1 MALPITLSSLNFQDA
16 VKTIEPL
23 VPFVAAIVIYALF
36 IFTFYRWLARKD
48 IFRMNL
54 GQYNTASR
62 PILKKALAVLL
73 YVVEYLFLFPIFAFI
88 WFAVLTTLLVF
99 LAKNQG
105 IDKVLFASI
114 TIVSAVRISTYF
126 SEDLSRELAKLLP
139 LTLLALYFMDVT
151 YFSFS
156 ASLAML
162 TQTVG
167 LYSTMIYY
175 LLFIMIIE
183 FTMRIGYILVRPL
196 VKQEA
201 STSSVA

>member
-1 MALPITLSSLNFQDA
+1 MAISFTLSSLNVQDA

-23 VPFVAAIVIYALF
+23 VPFVAAVVIYALF
-36 IFTFYRWLARKD
+36 IFTFYRWLARKN

-54 GQYNTASR
+54 EQYNTASR
-62 PILKKALAVLL
+62 PVLKKALALL
-73 YVVEYLFLFPIFAFI
+73 FYVFQYLFLFPIFAFI

-105 IDKVLFASI
+105 IDNVLFASI
-114 TIVSAVRISTYF
+114 TIVSAVRISSYF
-126 SEDLSRELAKLLP
+126 TEDLSRELAKLLP

-151 YFSFS
+151 YFSFNDS
-156 ASLAML
+156 VAML

-167 LYSTMIYY
+167 LYTTMIYY
-175 LLFIMIIE
+175 LLFIIILE
-183 FTMRIGYILVRPL
+183 FTMRIGHALVRS
-196 VKQEA
+196 VIKKEE